1 MNPPTPQ
8 PYIKKPYE
16 RVRQTLETFGETR
29 VDTSFGN
36 DTDVN
41 TIIARCTR
49 TGEPLPGNPNQGQ
62 YVDVTGLQ
70 KDLTEL
76 VNESREAL
84 QKAEE
89 MQKEYN
95 AQAAAKEAE
104 ETAALKKR
112 VQELESLQEQDS

>member
-1 MNPPTPQ
+1 MEK
-8 PYIKKPYE
+8 PYIRKPYE
-16 RVRQTLETFGETR
+16 RQRQPLITFGETR

-41 TIIARCTR
+41 RIIAKCTR
-49 TGEPLPGNPNQGQ
+49 TGEPLPNNGNTGE
-62 YVDVTGLQ
+62 YCDVTGLQ

-89 MQKEYN
+89 MQKQYAAEK
-95 AQAAAKEAE
+95 AAKEAE
-104 ETAALKKR
+104 ETEALKQR
-112 VQELESLQEQDS
+112 VQELEARQEQDS

>member
-1 MNPPTPQ
+1 MTPA

-41 TIIARCTR
+41 RIVAKFHR
-49 TGEPLPGNPNQGQ
+49 TGVWPGPPESQGE
-62 YVDVTGLQ
+62 YCDVTGLQ

-89 MQKEYN
+89 MQQEY
-95 AQAAAKEAE
+95 AAKAAAKEAAD
-104 ETAALKKR
+104 TAALKQR
-112 VQELESLQEQDS
+112 LQELESKQEQDS